1 MLKRFTLLIII
12 VVIMFIG
19 PGYMPKAEGTVS
31 SSKPCFT
38 ESFIKLK
45 YDSQE
50 LWIEHAWWT
59 RSFIVSSIAELEDKG
74 DVLTRLLQ
82 NQVDIG
88 NLIKPYYGEEAG
100 NKLTALLKEHIL
112 KAGEIVEAAKK
123 GDNKLL
129 EKLNKDWYQN
139 ADEIVAFLV
148 KANPNWTKKELTD
161 MFYRHLKLTTD
172 EVVARLKK
180 QWINDIHFA
189 DENEEHLINLADI
202 LTNGIEKQFPEKFK

>member
-1 MLKRFTLLIII
+1 MRKKFTTMI
-12 VVIMFIG
+12 VIVTIMVLGTTF
-19 PGYMPKAEGTVS
+19 MTKAEGMQS
-31 SSKPCFT
+31 SSKPCYS

-59 RSFIVSSIAELEDKG
+59 RSLIVSSIAELEDKR
-74 DVLTRLLQ
+74 DILTRLLR
-82 NQVDIG
+82 NQDDIG

-100 NKLTALLKEHIL
+100 NKLTALLKKHIL

-123 GDNKLL
+123 GDKAAVD
-129 EKLNKDWYQN
+129 KLNKEWHQN

-161 MFYRHLKLTTD
+161 MFYRHLKLTSD
-172 EVVARLKK
+172 EVEARLKK
-180 QWINDIHFA
+180 EWINDIHFA
-189 DENEEHLINLADI
+189 DQNEEHLIKLADI
-202 LTNGIEKQFPEKFK
+202 LTDGIAKQFPEKFK

>member
-180 QWINDIHFA
+180 EWINDIHFA

>member
-1 MLKRFTLLIII
+1 MQKQKEVNL
-12 VVIMFIG
+12 
-19 PGYMPKAEGTVS
+19 
-31 SSKPCFT
+31 KPCYS
-38 ESFIKLK
+38 EPFIRLK

-59 RSFIVSSIAELEDKG
+59 RSYIVSSIAGLEDKG
-74 DVLTRLLQ
+74 DILTRLLQ

-112 KAGEIVEAAKK
+112 KAGEIIEAAKK
-123 GDNKLL
+123 DDKVALD
-129 EKLNKDWYQN
+129 KLNKEWYRN

-172 EVVARLKK
+172 EVVARLKRE
-180 QWINDIHFA
+180 WVNDIYFA
-189 DENEEHLINLADI
+189 DQNEEHLIHLADI
-202 LTNGIEKQFPEKFK
+202 LTDGIAKQFPEKFK